1 MPNEAPEA
9 KRKVVEDDIEMDGVN
24 VEHMLP
30 EDVVIGVGLQD
41 VVVDEVELEEVEVAE
56 VLVEG
61 GLRWMLSM
69 LTKCCLTMLMM
80 LR

>member
-69 LTKCCLTMLMM
+69 STKCCLTMLMM